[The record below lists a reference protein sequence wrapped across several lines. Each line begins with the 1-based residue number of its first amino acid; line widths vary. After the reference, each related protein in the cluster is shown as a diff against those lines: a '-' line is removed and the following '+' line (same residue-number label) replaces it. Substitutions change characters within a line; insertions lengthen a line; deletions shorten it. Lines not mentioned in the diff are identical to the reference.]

1 MKLNESPQIG
11 DGPRLYSS
19 LYDHFRAIAKK
30 VNALASGS
38 FAAVENTGTA
48 APTTGTWAQNDFVAN
63 SNRTEL
69 GVVTAKYV
77 VMGWVCVA
85 GGTPGTWVPTRT
97 LTGN

>member
-1 MKLNESPQIG
+1 MKLNEFPQIG

-19 LYDHFRAIAKK
+19 LYENFRSIAKK
-30 VNALASGS
+30 VNALASGN

-48 APTTGTWAQNDFVAN
+48 APTAGTWAQNDVVSN

-85 GGTPGTWVPTRT
+85 GGTPGTWVQMRV